1 MPTVAC
7 EPQRPSIAIRIVT
20 VVVVVSIA
28 LGSGAIF
35 WVIAWIVPRFAEIF
49 AKFKIQEFPATT
61 QTLCNIGLVV
71 RQFWYLF
78 GLVWLAATAGL
89 IWCVIRIAHRGH
101 LMLTVAI
108 GLGSWVFF
116 GLLIGLINILLF
128 QPLVQVNQQTGHG

>member
-7 EPQRPSIAIRIVT
+7 EPQRPSIALRIVT

-35 WVIAWIVPRFAEIF
+35 WVIAWIVPRFAEIV
-49 AKFKIQEFPATT
+49 AKFKIEPPATT
-61 QTLCNIGLVV
+61 QTLFSIGLTI

-78 GLVWLAATAGL
+78 GLVWLAATVGL
-89 IWCVIRIAHRGH
+89 ISWIVRTAHRGN
-101 LMLTVAI
+101 LMLIVII

-128 QPLVQVNQQTGHG
+128 RPLGEIFQQVEHG